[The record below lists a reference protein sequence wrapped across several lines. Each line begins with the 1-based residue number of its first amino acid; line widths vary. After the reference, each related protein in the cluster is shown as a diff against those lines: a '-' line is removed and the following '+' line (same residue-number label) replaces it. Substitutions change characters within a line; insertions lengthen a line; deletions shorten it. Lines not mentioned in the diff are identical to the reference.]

1 MDLYAENILDH
12 FKNPHHCGVLDDPSA
27 SAKEVNPLC
36 GDKYEVQLKLKNDVI
51 VDAAFSGEGCAISK
65 AAISMLMDEVI
76 GKPIE
81 EVEKIDKERIYELL
95 GVDIS
100 AARVK
105 CALIGLNT
113 LKKAIQNYA
122 QGQ

>member
-1 MDLYAENILDH
+1 M
-12 FKNPHHCGVLDDPSA
+12 
-27 SAKEVNPLC
+27 
-36 GDKYEVQLKLKNDVI
+36 I